1 MIIYSPIDGDAF
13 TSITECRPRTCFL
26 MTQLGDPVPPE
37 VDVIRSQLQNVLTN
51 FDMQLIDATTQITG
65 RDFLLKIW
73 RMIASIPL
81 AVGVVCKGMPATTV
95 SNIFYE
101 IGVAQAMGKET
112 VIIKTPRT
120 RVPSDLVRTEYIVFD
135 NRLESSFSK
144 YLESFFSQAVHY
156 ETVADQ
162 LEKNPLL
169 AIDYLRRAYLISGNA
184 SLQVKARAEFSTAG
198 IKERAKNSVES
209 LLANF

>member
-13 TSITECRPRTCFL
+13 TSITKCRPRTCFL
-26 MTQLGDPVPPE
+26 MTQLGEPVLPE
-37 VDVIRSQLQNVLTN
+37 VKTIRNQLQNVLTN
-51 FDMQLIDATTQITG
+51 LDMQLIDATTQITG

-73 RMIASIPL
+73 HMIASVPL

-95 SNIFYE
+95 SNIFFE

-135 NRLESSFSK
+135 NQFENSFSK
-144 YLESFFSQAVHY
+144 YLDSFFSQAGHY

-169 AIDYLRRAYLISGNA
+169 AIDYLRRAYLISGDA
-184 SLQVKARAEFSTAG
+184 SLREKARNEFSTAG
-198 IKERAKNSVES
+198 IKERAKNSVET